1 MRNTELTVKINERA
15 AKDCISA
22 ERIHRGEGFMIATP
36 DRAGGYCIAANYIA
50 KAIATGKAA
59 GRIDKAFL
67 KPVSEP
73 KNIDFSFNVSVPD
86 TTRFMLV
93 ALLLA
98 NGWSLAGKVNGT
110 TIKVVPATTIKTLR
124 GLQQRLT
131 TFDNIVAQAGADIKK
146 AQIYIDGVTM
156 KTYKNSFDC
165 YAKYDSLT
173 VERRTT
179 SRENWR
185 MEKKK

>member
-1 MRNTELTVKINERA
+1 MRNTELTIKINERT

-22 ERIHRGEGFMIATP
+22 ERIHRGDGYMIATP
-36 DRAGGYCIAANYIA
+36 DRAGGYCIAASYLA
-50 KAIATGKAA
+50 KAVTTGKAE
-59 GRIDKAFL
+59 GRIDKAL
-67 KPVSEP
+67 LQPVTEP
-73 KNIDFSFNVSVPD
+73 KNIDFSFNVSVSNEN
-86 TTRFMLV
+86 RFMLV

-110 TIKVVPATTIKTLR
+110 AIKVVPAAAIKTLR

-131 TFDNIVAQAGADIKK
+131 TFDNIIAQSGADIKK

-156 KTYKNSFDC
+156 YKYKNSFDC
-165 YAKYDSLT
+165 YSTYDSLT

>member
-1 MRNTELTVKINERA
+1 MRNIELTIKVNERVA
-15 AKDCISA
+15 RDCISG
-22 ERIHRGEGFMIATP
+22 ERIHRGDGFMVATP
-36 DRAGGYCIAANYIA
+36 DRAGGYCINAGYLA
-50 KAIATGKAA
+50 KAVTTGKAE
-59 GRIDKAFL
+59 GRIDRALL

-73 KNIDFSFNVSVPD
+73 KNIDFSFNVSAPSAK
-86 TTRFMLV
+86 RFELV

-110 TIKVVPATTIKTLR
+110 TLKVIPAATIKTLR

-131 TFDNIVAQAGADIKK
+131 TFDNIIAQAGADIKK

-156 KTYKNSFDC
+156 NKYKNSFDC
-165 YAKYDSLT
+165 YSKYDSLA

>member
-1 MRNTELTVKINERA
+1 MRNTELTIKINERA

-22 ERIHRGEGFMIATP
+22 ERIHRGDGFMIATP
-36 DRAGGYCIAANYIA
+36 DRAGGYCIASGYIA
-50 KAIATGKAA
+50 KAVTTGKAE
-59 GRIDKAFL
+59 GRIDRALL

-73 KNIDFSFNVSVPD
+73 KNIDFSFNVSVP
-86 TTRFMLV
+86 TENRFELV

-110 TIKVVPATTIKTLR
+110 TIKVVPAAAIKTLR

-131 TFDNIVAQAGADIKK
+131 TFDNIIAQSGADIKK
-146 AQIYIDGVTM
+146 AKIYIDGVVM
-156 KTYKNSFDC
+156 NKYKNSFDC
-165 YAKYDSLT
+165 YATYDSLT
-173 VERRTT
+173 IERRTT

-185 MEKKK
+185 MDKKK

>member
-1 MRNTELTVKINERA
+1 MRNTELTIKINERA
-15 AKDCISA
+15 AIDCISG
-22 ERIHRGEGFMIATP
+22 ERIHRGDGFMIATP
-36 DRAGGYCIAANYIA
+36 DRAGGYCIAAGYLA
-50 KAIATGKAA
+50 KAVTTGKAE
-59 GRIDKAFL
+59 GRIDKALL

-73 KNIDFSFNVSVPD
+73 KNIDFSFNVSVPNKN
-86 TTRFMLV
+86 RFELV
-93 ALLLA
+93 SLLLA

-110 TIKVVPATTIKTLR
+110 TIKVVPAATIKTLR

-131 TFDNIVAQAGADIKK
+131 TFDNIIAQAGADIKK

-165 YAKYDSLT
+165 YSKYDSLAT
-173 VERRTT
+173 ERRTT

-185 MEKKK
+185 MEKKN